1 MPFARLASTVRLA
14 AAASLFA
21 TLTLACL
28 AQVCSAEWERRAVPG
43 LDTPGP
49 GTRGSALRIG
59 WQRRRA
65 GRLRL
70 NVRMAFTHLR
80 SFKKQLIKTLLRMH
94 LGSPEKPNYP

>member
-28 AQVCSAEWERRAVPG
+28 AQVCLAQEPPAAPTPQN
-43 LDTPGP
+43 TPGP

-94 LGSPEKPNYP
+94 LDSPA